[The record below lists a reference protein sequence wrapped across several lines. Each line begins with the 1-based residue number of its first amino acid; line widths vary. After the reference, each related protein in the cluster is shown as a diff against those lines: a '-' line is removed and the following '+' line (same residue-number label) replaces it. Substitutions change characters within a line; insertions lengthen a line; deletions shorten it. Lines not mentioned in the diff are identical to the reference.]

1 MRRLEHLPCIKRMK
15 IGVVVA
21 QPAGHTLQNPRH
33 RFGVG
38 GGLESRPCGR
48 QSRKLLLK
56 QLGSAR
62 QQAGNKILGHGNL
75 LR

>member
-1 MRRLEHLPCIKRMK
+1 
-15 IGVVVA
+15 
-21 QPAGHTLQNPRH
+21 
-33 RFGVG
+33 
-38 GGLESRPCGR
+38 
-48 QSRKLLLK
+48 LLLK